1 MLSAFVPAVL
11 ASVLVIRYADQER
24 RKHPP
29 FGRYDNPSHAS
40 LP

>member
-11 ASVLVIRYADQER
+11 ASVFVMSYEDLER

-29 FGRYDNPSHAS
+29 FGRYVRRYSTGA
-40 LP
+40 